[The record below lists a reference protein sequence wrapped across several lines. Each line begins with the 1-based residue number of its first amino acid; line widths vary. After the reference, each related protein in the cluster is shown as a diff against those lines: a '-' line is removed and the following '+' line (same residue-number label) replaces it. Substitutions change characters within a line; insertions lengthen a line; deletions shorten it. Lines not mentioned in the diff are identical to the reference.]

1 MKLLIQQR
9 FLSWLDKYDIYDEK
23 ENTVYTVEGQFSFG
37 KCLNII
43 DDKGEHIATVRQQ
56 ILTFRPQFDIYI
68 GESYIGTII
77 KTFSLFEQSFDMD
90 YLGWYV
96 TGDFM
101 GWDYEVKDS
110 NENTIA
116 VITKEL
122 FNMTDTYCID
132 VIDNKNALNV
142 LVLVLVIDAVNAPG

>member
-1 MKLLIQQR
+1 M
-9 FLSWLDKYDIYDEK
+9 
-23 ENTVYTVEGQFSFG
+23 
-37 KCLNII
+37 
-43 DDKGEHIATVRQQ
+43 
-56 ILTFRPQFDIYI
+56 
-68 GESYIGTII
+68 
-77 KTFSLFEQSFDMD
+77 
-90 YLGWYV
+90 

-116 VITKEL
+116 VITKEI

-132 VIDNKNALNV
+132 VVDSKNALNV